1 MARLKPNGDHPGHDQ
16 FRECLVVLRALV
28 EMYADADGPL
38 ACALQAAERRLSA
51 ADAPTAIAA
60 DLVAEAP
67 FLQAQLRR
75 MGWHPAPDGS
85 WRRETRR
92 SGADPP

>member
-1 MARLKPNGDHPGHDQ
+1 MSRVWEEYGQDQ

-28 EMYADADGPL
+28 EMYDDADGPL
-38 ACALQAAERRLSA
+38 ACALRDAERRLSA

-75 MGWHPAPDGS
+75 MGCPTLDGT
-85 WRRETRR
+85 WLRCE
-92 SGADPP
+92 